1 MPEIDET
8 DEDAPRRDV
17 AALVAVVLPAA
28 ATAVAVAFAAT
39 GTGLLLPGA
48 ELGDAAALAIRL
60 GGVALAAVGALMLVT
75 RWGRAARV
83 AARDLAAVLL
93 AATVAMAGVTAGTY
107 AFSQATLTLP
117 EPDPVT
123 TTTEWRPTTTTTAE
137 RQTTT
142 TTGEPDAADTD
153 AWSIDWPALAAV
165 LLPLVLVVVVV
176 GLLVYALAQVLGVA
190 TRSAWQRGGT
200 PPAPGEA
207 LPLDAA
213 AAQAGLEASLDAVT
227 ADASPRDAISDAYA
241 RLLAALADAGAARRP
256 HEAPHEHLDRVLTP
270 LGVRSAPLHR
280 LAELFVLARFSQHP
294 VTTAH
299 RDEASEALRA
309 ALADLRE
316 ADVRRART
324 TPAEAPR

>member
-1 MPEIDET
+1 MPELDET
-8 DEDAPRRDV
+8 DGDASRRDV

-48 ELGDAAALAIRL
+48 EVDDGAARGIRL
-60 GGVALAAVGALMLVT
+60 GGVALAAVGVLMLVT

-83 AARDLAAVLL
+83 PARDLAAVLL
-93 AATVAMAGVTAGTY
+93 AATVAMAGVTAGTF

-117 EPDPVT
+117 EADPVT
-123 TTTEWRPTTTTTAE
+123 TTTERRPTTTTTAE

-142 TTGEPDAADTD
+142 TTGDSDTEETD
-153 AWSIDWPALAAV
+153 GWRIDGPALVAMLV
-165 LLPLVLVVVVV
+165 PLVLVVVVV
-176 GLLVYALAQVLGVA
+176 GLLVYALAQVLGLA

-200 PPAPGEA
+200 PVPGEA

-227 ADASPRDAISDAYA
+227 AGASPRDAISDAYA
-241 RLLAALADAGAARRP
+241 RLLAALAAAGAGRRR

-316 ADVRRART
+316 ADVRRNRA